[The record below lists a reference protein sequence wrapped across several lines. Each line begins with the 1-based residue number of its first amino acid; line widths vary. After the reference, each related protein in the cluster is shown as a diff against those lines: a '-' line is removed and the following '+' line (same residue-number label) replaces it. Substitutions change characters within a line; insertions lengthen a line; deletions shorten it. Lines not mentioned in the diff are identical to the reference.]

1 MNTQQLLARK
11 RAKIRSLLADSGNQI
26 FTVEFYKKGDWKKGE
41 MVERKMNARTGVQK
55 DLKGGVSTI
64 AGKED
69 IAGCYEM
76 NGNGYRAFWLDGV
89 ISFKCKG
96 HETTFSD
103 FPEAPLM
110 KGATA

>member
-1 MNTQQLLARK
+1 MKIDKKLARK
-11 RAKIRSLLADSGNQI
+11 RAALRLLLSETGNQV
-26 FTVEFYKKGDWKKGE
+26 FTVEFYKKGDYKKGE
-41 MVERKMNARTGVQK
+41 LVSRKMNARTGVQK